1 MTWPQKEIYEF
12 MHMAYQVDEETM
24 SGLND
29 DRSLYDPACVKSTLS
44 PVEQINPF
52 NHKLNGLPF

>member
-1 MTWPQKEIYEF
+1 
-12 MHMAYQVDEETM
+12 MAYQVDEETM